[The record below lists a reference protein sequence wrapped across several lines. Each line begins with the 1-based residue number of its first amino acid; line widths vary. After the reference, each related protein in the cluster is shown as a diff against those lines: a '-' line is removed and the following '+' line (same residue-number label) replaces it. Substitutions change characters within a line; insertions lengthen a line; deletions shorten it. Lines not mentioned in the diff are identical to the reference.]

1 MDKQLDLSRT
11 LFELSQDD
19 PEILPI
25 MVQAGFAEIAK
36 PLMLSTV
43 GRVMTIPKGAAM
55 RGIPLNDVLSLF
67 RAKGYQIVPESGI
80 D

>member
-11 LFELSQDD
+11 LFDLCQED
-19 PEILPI
+19 PDILTI
-25 MVQAGFAEIAK
+25 MAEAGFTEIAK
-36 PLMLSTV
+36 PMMLSTV

-55 RGIPLNDVLSLF
+55 RGIPLDDILSLF
-67 RAKGYQIVPESGI
+67 RAKGYRIVPESSK